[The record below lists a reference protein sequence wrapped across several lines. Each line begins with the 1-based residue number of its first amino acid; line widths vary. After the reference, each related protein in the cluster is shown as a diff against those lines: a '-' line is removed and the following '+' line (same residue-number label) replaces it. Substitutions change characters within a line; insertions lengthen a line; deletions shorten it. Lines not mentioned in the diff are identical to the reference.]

1 MSETVAAPRVL
12 IMGVGNILL
21 RDEGFGVAAVSFFIG
36 WAAKTWMGIEM

>member
-21 RDEGFGVAAVSFFIG
+21 RDEGFGVAAVNHLEKNYY
-36 WAAKTWMGIEM
+36 WPENVRL